1 MSDARQA
8 WMRRLLLP
16 LMAAGALALA
26 GCRDCG
32 GCGPKPVLAELIEAS
47 GGLVRTGP
55 GDSEASW
62 KNADPGRR
70 FEPGDSLRTDEH
82 SSAKLRLP
90 DGTVVIVHPATLI
103 RFRAA
108 EPGESPIEVL
118 TGEAIVTA
126 GDRELKMHTHVGLAI
141 LRPGGSL
148 RVARDGEALQLQLD
162 VGQASFRRDDGE
174 EVALTRGERVRIEV
188 GRALI
193 RERDPSKLGDAGGA
207 GGTPPPSAAVQMH
220 VDAAGV
226 RSKNA
231 SDGGWVA
238 LPAGDHPVA
247 GETDLSLPAGTSV
260 ELTRE
265 RDRVK
270 LLGAGDYRV
279 GGHDLVWARRGKL
292 LLSARS
298 YDVSVAMADGWIVA
312 PAAHGGSDAELE
324 LSDRAGSLKVTQGA
338 VRWQRGSEQ
347 GEATPEHPLRWSL
360 DDNAAAIGTEET
372 DLGPPSLSSRAG
384 ESFVLHAPQ
393 LPVTLEIDFSR
404 ACHGGMGMVEL
415 NTKKRA
421 RGQGKARISVNTDA
435 RSYSVRCMHGDE
447 PGPVA
452 VRGSVRVLK
461 DAGTR
466 DLPPKAPTSAVE
478 TDGRSY
484 TIYYQNQLPAVHV
497 RWPDAPS
504 AKQYKLDVDGT
515 TQTTD
520 APEHTFASGSLR
532 DGAHKITFS
541 ANQRRSRTS
550 NVEIHFDNAATT
562 ASLSAPADRSFH
574 AGDKVEIE
582 GVALP
587 SWKVSVDG
595 GMIDKIGEDRFHGE
609 VVTSEQHPDIAVRLA
624 HPRLGTHYY
633 LRRAAGSP

>member
-1 MSDARQA
+1 MSESRQA
-8 WMRRLLLP
+8 WVRRLLLP
-16 LMAAGALALA
+16 LMAAAASVLA
-26 GCRDCG
+26 GCHDCG
-32 GCGPKPVLAELIEAS
+32 GCSTKPVLAELIEAS
-47 GGLVRTGP
+47 GGLVRTGA
-55 GDSEASW
+55 GEREANW
-62 KNADPGRR
+62 KNADLGRR
-70 FEPGDSLRTDEH
+70 FEPGDSLQTDAH

-103 RFRAA
+103 RFTNAG
-108 EPGESPIEVL
+108 PGESPIEVI

-126 GDRELKMHTHVGLAI
+126 GDHELRLHTHVGLAI
-141 LRPGGSL
+141 LRPGGSM
-148 RVARDGEALQLQLD
+148 RVARQGEALQLQLD
-162 VGQASFRRDDGE
+162 VGEASFRRDNGE

-188 GRALI
+188 GKALI
-193 RERDPSKLGDAGGA
+193 RERSKLGDAAGA
-207 GGTPPPSAAVQMH
+207 GGTPPPSAAVEMH
-220 VDAAGV
+220 VDSAGV
-226 RSKNA
+226 RSKSA
-231 SDGGWVA
+231 SDGAWAA

-247 GETDLSLPAGTSV
+247 GETELSLPSGTSV

-265 RDRVK
+265 RDKVK

-324 LSDRAGSLKVTQGA
+324 LSERAGSLKVSQGS
-338 VRWQRGSEQ
+338 VHWQRGSEQ

-360 DDNAAAIGTEET
+360 DNNAAAAVGGEMT

-393 LPVTLEIDFSR
+393 LPVTVEIDFSR
-404 ACHGGMGMVEL
+404 ACHGGVGVVEL
-415 NTKKRA
+415 NTRKRA
-421 RGQGKARISVNTDA
+421 RGQGAARVSVGADA
-435 RSYSVRCMHGDE
+435 RGYTVRCLDE
-447 PGPVA
+447 RDTPGPVA

-466 DLPPKAPTSAVE
+466 DLPPKAPTSAVD

-484 TIYYQNQLPAVHV
+484 TIYYQNQLPDVHV

-504 AKQYKLDVDGT
+504 AKQYKLDVDGNA
-515 TQTTD
+515 QTVD

-550 NVEIHFDNAATT
+550 NVEIHFDNTATT

-574 AGDKVEIE
+574 AGDKVDIE

-595 GMIDKIGEDRFHGE
+595 GMIDKIGEDRFHGQ